1 MKIWLDDEREM
12 PEEFDVHVHDLEEL
26 QEFLKEH
33 EGEITLMS
41 FDNDLGE
48 GKREGWE
55 IMQWFAREHPDR
67 YPFEARVH
75 SANGP
80 AAERMEAF
88 DANFRKH
95 VRGEDGETRAERSR
109 SMRNRRR

>member
-1 MKIWLDDEREM
+1 MRIWLDDEREM
-12 PEEFDVHVHDLEEL
+12 PEGFDVHVRDFNGLRELLE
-26 QEFLKEH
+26 KH
-33 EGEITLMS
+33 EGAIELMS

-55 IMQWFAREHPDR
+55 IMQWLARE
-67 YPFEARVH
+67 YPEKYPNETRVH

-88 DANFRKH
+88 DANFRRH
-95 VRGEDGETRAERSR
+95 ILGEEGD
-109 SMRNRRR
+109 MRNRRR